1 MEDVDRI
8 AQWNASGSRKKSIV
22 AAGLRAGQLE
32 VAGVWRV
39 GRHRVVPER
48 DGNRGLEE
56 VRWRA
61 YILCVYISVLI

>member
-32 VAGVWRV
+32 VPEVWEV
-39 GRHRVVPER
+39 GGMGSCQNGTETADSRK
-48 DGNRGLEE
+48 
-56 VRWRA
+56 
-61 YILCVYISVLI
+61 CVGAPICPACIYLY

>member
-1 MEDVDRI
+1 MEGVDRI

-32 VAGVWRV
+32 VPEVWGV
-39 GRHRVVPER
+39 GRDGVVPER

-56 VRWRA
+56 VRWRL
-61 YILCVYISVLI
+61 YILCVYIPVLI

>member
-1 MEDVDRI
+1 MENAHGI

-32 VAGVWRV
+32 VAGVWRA
-39 GRHRVVPER
+39 GSHGVVPER

-61 YILCVYISVLI
+61 YVLCVYISVLI